1 MTLNL
6 LKPIISTTVTIAIL
20 AWLLPT
26 IDYANWT
33 TLLLS
38 GLVLTI
44 LQKIVRPIL
53 GILFLPI
60 NIVTLGFF
68 SLVLNVLILWLAMYL
83 VPGFTISEMTVLGVN
98 LNQFFSL
105 LFASFLISITQSLV
119 GFVL

>member
-20 AWLLPT
+20 SWLLPT

-33 TLLLS
+33 ALVLA
-38 GLVLTI
+38 GLVLTV
-44 LQKIVRPIL
+44 LQKFVKPIL
-53 GILFLPI
+53 SLLFLPI
-60 NIVTLGFF
+60 NIITLGFF

-83 VPGFTISEMTVLGVN
+83 VPGFRITEMTVGGVQ

-105 LFASFLISITQSLV
+105 LFASFLISFLQSIV
-119 GFVL
+119 GFIL